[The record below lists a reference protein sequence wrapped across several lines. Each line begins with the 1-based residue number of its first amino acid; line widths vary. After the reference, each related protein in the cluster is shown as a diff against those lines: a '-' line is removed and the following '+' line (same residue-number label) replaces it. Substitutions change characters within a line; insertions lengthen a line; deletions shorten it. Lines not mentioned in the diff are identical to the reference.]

1 MTNTNITT
9 VLGIDYG
16 LKRIGIATGQTITGS
31 ASPVTTLEQI
41 NGSPNWSEIE
51 QLITQW
57 KPQALI
63 VGMPYYLDGTE
74 NDMTKIVEA
83 FCLELEQ
90 RFALPVFKINEA
102 LTSYEA
108 EEMLKINTKIGK
120 HNKHEIDKMAAAIIV
135 QNWLDQQ

>member
-1 MTNTNITT
+1 MTNTKITT

-31 ASPVTTLEQI
+31 ASPVTTLNQL
-41 NGSPNWSEIE
+41 NGSPDWMAIE
-51 QLITQW
+51 KLIDQW

-63 VGMPYYLDGTE
+63 VGMPYYLDGKE
-74 NDMTKIVEA
+74 NEMTKVVET

-90 RFALPVFKINEA
+90 RFAIPIFKINEA
-102 LTSYEA
+102 LSSYEA
-108 EEMLKINTKIGK
+108 EEILKTKTKIGK

>member
-31 ASPVTTLEQI
+31 ASPITTLNQI
-41 NGSPNWSEIE
+41 NGSTDWESIE
-51 QLITQW
+51 KLIDQW

-63 VGMPYYLDGTE
+63 VGMPYYLDGQE
-74 NDMTKIVEA
+74 NDMTKVVEA

-90 RFALPVFKINEA
+90 RFAMPIFKINEA
-102 LTSYEA
+102 LSSYEA
-108 EEMLKINTKIGK
+108 EAILKKNTKIGK

>member
-31 ASPVTTLEQI
+31 ASPITTLNQI
-41 NGSPNWSEIE
+41 NGSPDWKAIE
-51 QLITQW
+51 NLIDQW

-63 VGMPYYLDGTE
+63 VGMPYYLDGKE
-74 NDMTKIVEA
+74 NDMTKAVEV

-90 RFALPVFKINEA
+90 RFAIPIFKINEA
-102 LTSYEA
+102 LSSYEA
-108 EEMLKINTKIGK
+108 EAILKKNTKIGK

>member
-1 MTNTNITT
+1 MNSNITT

-31 ASPVTTLEQI
+31 ASPITTLNQV
-41 NGSPNWSEIE
+41 NGSPDWAGLEK
-51 QLITQW
+51 LIKEW
-57 KPQALI
+57 RPQALI
-63 VGMPYYLDGTE
+63 VGIPYHVDGKE
-74 NDMTKIVEA
+74 NDMTCAVEI

-90 RFALPVFKINEA
+90 RFSLPIYKINEA
-102 LTSYEA
+102 LSSYEA
-108 EEMLKINTKIGK
+108 EQLLKKNTKIGK

>member
-74 NDMTKIVEA
+74 NDMTKIVGV

-90 RFALPVFKINEA
+90 RFALPVF
-102 LTSYEA
+102 
-108 EEMLKINTKIGK
+108 
-120 HNKHEIDKMAAAIIV
+120 
-135 QNWLDQQ
+135 QNQRSADFL

>member
-74 NDMTKIVEA
+74 NDMTKIVGV

>member
-1 MTNTNITT
+1 MPNNITT

-31 ASPVTTLEQI
+31 ASPITTLNQI
-41 NGSPNWSEIE
+41 NGSPDWNALE
-51 QLITQW
+51 QIIAQW

-63 VGMPYYLDGTE
+63 VGMPYYLDGKE

-90 RFALPVFKINEA
+90 RFPLPVFKINEA
-102 LTSYEA
+102 LSSYEA
-108 EEMLKINTKIGK
+108 EEMLKKNTKIGK

>member
-1 MTNTNITT
+1 MTNHITT

-16 LKRIGIATGQTITGS
+16 LKRIGIASGQTITGS
-31 ASPVTTLEQI
+31 ATPITTLEQN
-41 NGSPNWSEIE
+41 NGSPDWDALE

-63 VGMPYYLDGTE
+63 VGIPYYLDGKE

-90 RFALPVFKINEA
+90 RFPIPVFKINEA
-102 LTSYEA
+102 LSSYEA
-108 EEMLKINTKIGK
+108 EQTLKKNTKIGK

-135 QNWLDQQ
+135 QNWLDQQQ

>member
-1 MTNTNITT
+1 MSNITT

-16 LKRIGIATGQTITGS
+16 LKRIGIASGQTITSS
-31 ASPVTTLEQI
+31 ASPITTLNQI
-41 NGSPNWSEIE
+41 NGSTDWDALE
-51 QLITQW
+51 QLINQW

-63 VGMPYYLDGTE
+63 VGMPYYLDGKE
-74 NDMTKIVEA
+74 NDMTKAVET

-90 RFALPVFKINEA
+90 RFAIPIFKINEA

-108 EEMLKINTKIGK
+108 EEMLKKKTKIGK

>member
-1 MTNTNITT
+1 LSSITT

-16 LKRIGIATGQTITGS
+16 LKRIGIASGQTITSS
-31 ASPVTTLEQI
+31 ASPITTLNRI
-41 NGSPNWSEIE
+41 NGLTDWDALE
-51 QLITQW
+51 QLISQW

-63 VGMPYYLDGTE
+63 VGMPYYLDGKE
-74 NDMTKIVEA
+74 NDMTKAVEA

-90 RFALPVFKINEA
+90 RFAIPIFKINEA
-102 LTSYEA
+102 LSSYEA
-108 EEMLKINTKIGK
+108 EEMLKKNTKIGK

>member
-1 MTNTNITT
+1 MSNITT

-16 LKRIGIATGQTITGS
+16 HKRIGIASGQTITGS
-31 ASPVTTLEQI
+31 ASPITTLNQLKGLPDWEA
-41 NGSPNWSEIE
+41 IE
-51 QLITQW
+51 ELIGQW

-63 VGMPYYLDGTE
+63 VGMPYYLDGKE
-74 NDMTKIVEA
+74 NDMTKAVDA

-90 RFALPVFKINEA
+90 RFPLPIFKINEA
-102 LTSYEA
+102 LSSYEA
-108 EEMLKINTKIGK
+108 EQMLKENTKIGK

>member
-1 MTNTNITT
+1 MSANITT

-16 LKRIGIATGQTITGS
+16 LRRIGIATGQTITGS
-31 ASPVTTLEQI
+31 ASPITTLNQI
-41 NGSPNWSEIE
+41 NGSTDWEAIE
-51 QLITQW
+51 NLIDQW

-63 VGMPYYLDGTE
+63 VGMPYYLDGKE
-74 NDMTKIVEA
+74 NDMTKVVEA

-90 RFALPVFKINEA
+90 RFAIPIFKINEA
-102 LTSYEA
+102 LSSYEA
-108 EEMLKINTKIGK
+108 EAMLKKNTKIGK